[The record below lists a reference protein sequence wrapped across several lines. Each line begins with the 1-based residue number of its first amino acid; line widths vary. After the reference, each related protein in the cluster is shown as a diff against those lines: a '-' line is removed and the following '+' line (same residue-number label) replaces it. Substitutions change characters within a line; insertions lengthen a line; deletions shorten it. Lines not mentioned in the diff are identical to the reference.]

1 MALSNI
7 RDSICHHTNRMTK
20 RNVMKKLS
28 VFNFL
33 ALNGYY
39 KGLNEDISWHR
50 HGAEEAEFAAQGA
63 QTEST
68 LLFGRKTFEMMAS
81 YWPTPQGVRDNPGVA
96 EGMNKS
102 QKIVLTTTLKT
113 VTWQNTQIIG
123 GNAIEEIRKLKEKGN
138 NDITV
143 LGSGSVVTQL
153 AAAGLIDVFQ
163 FMVDPV
169 LLGDGTAALK
179 GLSQTLS
186 LKLIDSR
193 TFKSGVVMLTYEP
206 TKE

>member
-1 MALSNI
+1 
-7 RDSICHHTNRMTK
+7 
-20 RNVMKKLS
+20 MKKLS

-33 ALNGYY
+33 TLNGYY

-68 LLFGRKTFEMMAS
+68 LLFGRKTFEMMAG
-81 YWPTPQGVRDNPGVA
+81 YWPTPQGMEDNPDVA
-96 EGMNKS
+96 DGMNKS
-102 QKIVLTTTLKT
+102 PKVVLSTTLKT
-113 VTWQNTQIIG
+113 VTWNNTQIIRNNG
-123 GNAIEEIRKLKEKGN
+123 MEEIRKLKEKGN
-138 NDITV
+138 KDITV

-169 LLGDGTAALK
+169 VLGEGTAIFN
-179 GLSQTLS
+179 GLTQTLK
-186 LKLIDSR
+186 LKLTDSR
-193 TFKSGVVMLTYEP
+193 TFKSGVVMLTYGP
-206 TKE
+206 TEE

>member
-1 MALSNI
+1 M
-7 RDSICHHTNRMTK
+7 R
-20 RNVMKKLS
+20 KLS

-33 ALNGYY
+33 TLNGYY

-81 YWPTPQGVRDNPGVA
+81 YWPTPQGMKDNPGVA
-96 EGMNKS
+96 DGMNKS
-102 QKIVLTTTLKT
+102 QKVVLTTTLKT

-123 GNAIEEIRKLKEKGN
+123 NNAMEEIRKLKEKGEK
-138 NDITV
+138 DVTV

-169 LLGDGTAALK
+169 VLGEGTTVFK
-179 GLSQTLS
+179 GLTQTLS
-186 LKLIDSR
+186 LKLTDSR
-193 TFKSGVVMLTYEP
+193 TFKSGVAMLTYEP
-206 TKE
+206 AEK